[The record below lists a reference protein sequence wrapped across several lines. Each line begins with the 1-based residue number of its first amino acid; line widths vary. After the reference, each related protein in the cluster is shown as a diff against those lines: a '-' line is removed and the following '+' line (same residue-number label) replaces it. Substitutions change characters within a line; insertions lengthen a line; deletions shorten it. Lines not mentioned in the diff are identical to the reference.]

1 MTWRSRN
8 PQAGASWPR
17 AALLLCGRRGVDA
30 SRVRV
35 CVLSELQT
43 HVMTPAAVYLGFQT
57 HMQMMIICGKASVDN
72 AVPMPTVMDA
82 KAVKEIFCLTGTGG
96 FLCCGSCQNVS
107 SASDIPTLVHYTCDD
122 PSKFVKHTHTSFIR
136 LCDVVER
143 GAAEMGRKIDVTN
156 LQKFCGISYHK
167 GAFPFD
173 CYTREL
179 SDITK
184 LMYWDHMH
192 TLSASGGIGQFTLNA
207 AAVKLARSGFN
218 MQKLDELIQMVK
230 LPKCWGTH
238 HPRFFQDRT
247 DIPIRGH
254 DSEGHVKAFSGE
266 VLSATRLLSLA
277 YRVLLDSGGVFPLV
291 DDAREY
297 YTMLDTLRQV
307 YDLFLIGDR
316 LVEHTDLLHGLLMQH
331 HKLYCKLIPQ
341 CKKPKL
347 HLALHLAECVKAHG
361 YNVSAAAGE
370 RSIAQPKLVLAHSE
384 ASITH

>member
-1 MTWRSRN
+1 M
-8 PQAGASWPR
+8 
-17 AALLLCGRRGVDA
+17 L
-30 SRVRV
+30 
-35 CVLSELQT
+35 
-43 HVMTPAAVYLGFQT
+43 
-57 HMQMMIICGKASVDN
+57 ICGKASVDN

-107 SASDIPTLVHYTCDD
+107 SASDIPRLVHYTCDD
-122 PSKFVKHTHTSFIR
+122 PSMFVKHTHTSFIQ
-136 LCDVVER
+136 LCDIVEEA
-143 GAAEMGRKIDVTN
+143 AAEMWKSDLAKV
-156 LQKFCGISYHK
+156 QKFAGVSWCRG
-167 GAFPFD
+167 GFAFD
-173 CYTREL
+173 RYAREL

-207 AAVKLARSGFN
+207 AAVKLSRCGFSLK
-218 MQKLDELIQMVK
+218 QVDELTQLVK
-230 LPKCWGTH
+230 LPKCWGTL

-297 YTMLDTLRQV
+297 DTMLDTLRQV

-316 LVEHTDLLHGLLMQH
+316 LVQHTDLLHGLLLKH
-331 HKLYCKLIPQ
+331 HKLYCKLLPHCQ
-341 CKKPKL
+341 KPKL
-347 HLALHLAECVKAHG
+347 HLALHLAECVKQHG
-361 YNVSAAAGE
+361 
-370 RSIAQPKLVLAHSE
+370 
-384 ASITH
+384 